1 LSNLIKSICLFFI
14 LLFNFSKIKAQV
26 CTGTLGDPVINIDF
40 GQGSDRFGP
49 QLTETNYTYFAGSP
63 NDGLYTLVKT
73 SAGLNGGWH
82 QNVVNR
88 TPNSPNGYFMLV
100 NASYAKGVFY
110 QKTITGL
117 CPNTTYEFA
126 AWVINILRLTGM
138 IKPNIKFT
146 IENNATIIK
155 EFTTG
160 DILEGSETNWVKYGT
175 VFSTPTN
182 VGTIKLT
189 MSNENPGGVGNDL
202 GLDDITFR
210 PCGPTINSTINNT
223 SALANICLGSNAS
236 FNFEASLS
244 AGYNDPVYQWQK
256 LENGN
261 WIDLIGET
269 QLQTSVSFTNAALG
283 QYQYRLVA
291 AERPNIL
298 SANCRIA
305 GNPLIINVNNPTAL
319 VATNSGVACV
329 GTNVQLN
336 VNEGVSF
343 SWTGPNGFSSTEK
356 NPVLTNVNPN
366 QAGIYTVVAQNSNG
380 CSVSAQTIV
389 SILPEIMATTNFSS
403 TDVCENSSILLSAS
417 GGTSYSWFPTTGLSD
432 ANISNPI
439 ASPTQSTIYTVT
451 ISNGL
456 CTTTRTIN
464 LNLLKNVSAN
474 AGANITIVAG
484 QTIELKGTVSGDN
497 AVYLWSPATFLDDPT
512 KLNPIATPNTSIMYT
527 LTAQSGCN
535 TSSDNVWIKVYP
547 KVEIPNTFSPN
558 GDGINDFWN
567 IPSISSFK
575 NISLKVMS
583 RNGQVVYETKVYR
596 PWDGRWNGADLPVG
610 SYYYTLQIN
619 DWGQKF
625 SGWLFLAR

>member
-1 LSNLIKSICLFFI
+1 MSNLIKSICLFFI

-100 NASYAKGVFY
+100 NASNAKGVFY

-126 AWVINILRLTGM
+126 AWVINILRVTG

-146 IENNATIIK
+146 IENDATIIK

-182 VGTIKLT
+182 VGTITLT
-189 MSNENPGGVGNDL
+189 MSNENPGGGGNDL

-223 SALANICLGSNAS
+223 SALANICVGSNAS

-256 LENGN
+256 LENGIWTN
-261 WIDLIGET
+261 LIGET

-356 NPVLTNVNPN
+356 NPVLTNVSPN

-403 TDVCENSSILLSAS
+403 ADVCENTSILLSAS

-451 ISNGL
+451 IRNGL

-474 AGANITIVAG
+474 AGADITIVAG

-497 AVYLWSPATFLDDPT
+497 AAYLWSPATFLDDPT

-575 NISLKVMS
+575 NISLKVIS
-583 RNGQVVYETKVYR
+583 KNGQVVYETKVYR

-610 SYYYTLQIN
+610 AYYYTLQIN

>member
-1 LSNLIKSICLFFI
+1 LIKSICLFFI

-100 NASYAKGVFY
+100 NASNAKGVFY

-126 AWVINILRLTGM
+126 AWVINILRVTG

-146 IENNATIIK
+146 IENDATIIK

-182 VGTIKLT
+182 VGTITLT
-189 MSNENPGGVGNDL
+189 MSNENPGGGGNDL

-223 SALANICLGSNAS
+223 SALANMCVGSNAS
-236 FNFEASLS
+236 FNFAASLS

-256 LENGN
+256 LENGIWTN
-261 WIDLIGET
+261 LTGET
-269 QLQTSVSFTNAALG
+269 QLQTSISFTNAALG

-305 GNPLIINVNNPTAL
+305 GNPLIINVNIPTAL

-356 NPVLTNVNPN
+356 NPVLTNVSPN

-389 SILPEIMATTNFSS
+389 SILPEIMASTNFSS
-403 TDVCENSSILLSAS
+403 ADVCENTSILLSAS

-451 ISNGL
+451 IRNGL

-474 AGANITIVAG
+474 AGADITIVAG

-497 AVYLWSPATFLDDPT
+497 AAYLWSPATFLDDPT

-575 NISLKVMS
+575 NISLKVIS
-583 RNGQVVYETKVYR
+583 KNGQVVYETKVYR

-610 SYYYTLQIN
+610 AYYYTLQIN

>member
-100 NASYAKGVFY
+100 NASNAKGVFY

-126 AWVINILRLTGM
+126 AWVINILRVTG

-146 IENNATIIK
+146 IENDATIIK

-182 VGTIKLT
+182 VGTITLT
-189 MSNENPGGVGNDL
+189 MSNENPGGGGNDL

-223 SALANICLGSNAS
+223 SALANMCVGSNAS
-236 FNFEASLS
+236 FNFAASLS

-256 LENGN
+256 LENGIWTN
-261 WIDLIGET
+261 LTGET
-269 QLQTSVSFTNAALG
+269 QLQTSISFTNAALG

-305 GNPLIINVNNPTAL
+305 GNPLIINVNIPTAL

-356 NPVLTNVNPN
+356 NPVLTNVSPN

-389 SILPEIMATTNFSS
+389 SILPEIMASTNFSS
-403 TDVCENSSILLSAS
+403 ADVCENTSILLSAS

-451 ISNGL
+451 IRNGL

-474 AGANITIVAG
+474 AGADITIVAG

-497 AVYLWSPATFLDDPT
+497 AAYLWSPATFLDDPT

-575 NISLKVMS
+575 NISLKVIS
-583 RNGQVVYETKVYR
+583 KNGQVVYETKVYR

-610 SYYYTLQIN
+610 AYYYTLQIN

>member
-1 LSNLIKSICLFFI
+1 MSNLIKSICLFFI

-100 NASYAKGVFY
+100 NASNAKGVFY

-126 AWVINILRLTGM
+126 AWVINILRVTG

-146 IENNATIIK
+146 IENDATIIK

-182 VGTIKLT
+182 VGTITLT
-189 MSNENPGGVGNDL
+189 MSNENPGGGGNDL

-223 SALANICLGSNAS
+223 SALANMCVGSNAS
-236 FNFEASLS
+236 FNFAASLS

-256 LENGN
+256 LENGIWTN
-261 WIDLIGET
+261 LTGET
-269 QLQTSVSFTNAALG
+269 QLQTSISFTNAALG

-305 GNPLIINVNNPTAL
+305 GNPLIINVNIPTAL

-356 NPVLTNVNPN
+356 NPVLTNVSPN

-389 SILPEIMATTNFSS
+389 SILPEIMASTNFSS
-403 TDVCENSSILLSAS
+403 ADVCENTSILLSAS

-451 ISNGL
+451 IRNGL

-474 AGANITIVAG
+474 AGADITIVAG

-497 AVYLWSPATFLDDPT
+497 AAYLWSPATFLDDPT

-575 NISLKVMS
+575 NISLKVIS
-583 RNGQVVYETKVYR
+583 KNGQVVYETKVYR

-610 SYYYTLQIN
+610 AYYYTLQIN